1 MIDIAP
7 KLLSLIENEFDEKM
21 LDSDTIKN
29 AIKLLR
35 NNQATYSSAN
45 DFAIEVGKILADAF
59 KNNIT
64 PGILPNGKMYYNIAD
79 RIVRPTMTK
88 NHELVS
94 GYSADVQ
101 SILNRN
107 AGLKIKGVKAELDKD
122 KINGIINRI
131 ASEENFEDIEWI
143 LDAPIKNYTQNIVDK
158 SVKANVD
165 FHAKAGLEPK
175 VIRTS
180 TGKCCSW
187 CDNLAGAYTYP
198 DVPTDVY
205 RRHDRCRCTV
215 TYKPAK
221 GRTSTIH
228 SGNEGKRRYAKDQYG
243 DYKLT
248 KEARIKRS
256 EDMAKGQ
263 KERDKLARQK
273 RMDTWAQKKDLVGK

>member
-1 MIDIAP
+1 MIDIVP
-7 KLLSLIENEFDEKM
+7 RLLSLIEKEFDEKM
-21 LDSDTIKN
+21 LDSDIIKN
-29 AIKLLR
+29 AIKLLH
-35 NNQATYSSAN
+35 NNQATYKDAN
-45 DFAIEVGKILADAF
+45 DFAIEVGKILVDAF

-64 PGILPNGKMYYNIAD
+64 SEILPDGKMYYNIAE
-79 RIVRPTMTK
+79 RIVNPAMTK

-101 SILNRN
+101 SVLNRN
-107 AGLKIKGVKAELDKD
+107 AGIKIKGIKAELDQN
-122 KINGIINRI
+122 KINGIINRL
-131 ASEENFEDIEWI
+131 ASEENFEDIKWI

-158 SVKANVD
+158 SVKANVN
-165 FHAKAGLEPK
+165 FHSKAGLEPK

-187 CDNLAGAYTYP
+187 CDKLAGVYTYP
-198 DVPTDVY
+198 DVPRDIY

-228 SGNEGKRRYAKDQYG
+228 SGNEGKRRYTKDQSG
-243 DYKLT
+243 DYKLA

-273 RMDTWAQKKDLVGK
+273 RMDTYS